1 MKEAVMSVWA
11 LMIGLFL
18 GFAGIGTQ
26 MIGVSADPADQALVA
41 GGNGQ
46 VRTMEDPFGPP
57 PPR

>member
-1 MKEAVMSVWA
+1 MSVWA

-26 MIGVSADPADQALVA
+26 MIGVSAPADQALVA

>member
-11 LMIGLFL
+11 LLIGLFL

-26 MIGVSADPADQALVA
+26 MIGVSAPADQALVS
-41 GGNGQ
+41 GGDSQ